1 MISGYSLHNFP
12 VDFLDFITEEQILVQ
27 VFNSGWI
34 NLMKSDVE
42 HKNRPLG
49 YPIKIEEWEK
59 NAQYLISEFIVY
71 SGISI
76 DGD

>member
-1 MISGYSLHNFP
+1 MFRSH
-12 VDFLDFITEEQILVQ
+12 
-27 VFNSGWI
+27 
-34 NLMKSDVE
+34 VE

-49 YPIKIEEWEK
+49 YLIKIEEGEK

>member
-1 MISGYSLHNFP
+1 MLNIKTG
-12 VDFLDFITEEQILVQ
+12 
-27 VFNSGWI
+27 
-34 NLMKSDVE
+34 
-42 HKNRPLG
+42 R
-49 YPIKIEEWEK
+49 YPIKIEEGEI